1 MISSKRM
8 STLRVLSRFATPF
21 CIAISHVYCQTIY
34 DRLESILSCSE
45 IYPHPK
51 IPSVI
56 SPTFTLNVNVT
67 ICILRYLLL
76 AYDSYFL
83 YILRGVEFR
92 SRKICILRDIP
103 PIISSCLRG
112 AILPIKQKC

>member
-1 MISSKRM
+1 MISSKRL

-21 CIAISHVYCQTIY
+21 CIAMGHVYCQMID
-34 DRLESILSCSE
+34 DRFESILSCSE

-76 AYDSYFL
+76 AYNSFFL
-83 YILRGVEFR
+83 YILRGVEFW

-103 PIISSCLRG
+103 PNMSSCLRG
-112 AILPIKQKC
+112 AILPIEQNC